1 MQDNT
6 LSIIIP
12 AYNEEEA
19 IAGTL
24 KKTID
29 AINYIKS
36 ETSLDEV
43 EVIVVSDGS
52 WDRTAEIVRGFEG
65 VKLIA
70 YEKNRQGIVTSLLM
84 PHKEDYLGVAF

>member
-24 KKTID
+24 RRTLD
-29 AINYIKS
+29 AI
-36 ETSLDEV
+36 
-43 EVIVVSDGS
+43 
-52 WDRTAEIVRGFEG
+52 
-65 VKLIA
+65 A
-70 YEKNRQGIVTSLLM
+70 YKG
-84 PHKEDYLGVAF
+84 